1 MLKRL
6 HEDKIDH
13 VIKLNQTTLK
23 LLNVKPV
30 FLQAHR

>member
-23 LLNVKPV
+23 LLNVKTI
-30 FLQAHR
+30 LEAHR